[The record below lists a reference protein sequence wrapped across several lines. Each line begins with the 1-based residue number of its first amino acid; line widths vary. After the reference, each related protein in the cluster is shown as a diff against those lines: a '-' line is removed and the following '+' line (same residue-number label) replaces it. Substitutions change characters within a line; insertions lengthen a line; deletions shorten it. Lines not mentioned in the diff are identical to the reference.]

1 LVGEDDM
8 ETVRRGYEPK
18 DGLEFGA
25 KSLDKLNAAAQEL
38 RFLLNRGYDVKS
50 ASTFIG
56 NHHLLSERQ
65 RLALA
70 RITSTDAALAERRR
84 KELLQA
90 PGELVLDGFNTVIT
104 LEVALSGSLL
114 LVGMDGTVR
123 DLAGLRGTYRVV
135 DKTVKAVELLLSRLE
150 TLGVKKAL
158 FYLDQ
163 QVSNSGR
170 LRALLLEKA
179 AGRAVEVQAELH
191 PSVDGLLF
199 RMENVVT
206 SDAII
211 LDKCK
216 SWYNLNRSL
225 IEQAIPE
232 AWVLQLNPYPKEF

>member
-1 LVGEDDM
+1 M
-8 ETVRRGYEPK
+8 
-18 DGLEFGA
+18 
-25 KSLDKLNAAAQEL
+25 
-38 RFLLNRGYDVKS
+38 
-50 ASTFIG
+50 
-56 NHHLLSERQ
+56 
-65 RLALA
+65 
-70 RITSTDAALAERRR
+70 
-84 KELLQA
+84 
-90 PGELVLDGFNTVIT
+90 
-104 LEVALSGSLL
+104 
-114 LVGMDGTVR
+114 
-123 DLAGLRGTYRVV
+123 
-135 DKTVKAVELLLSRLE
+135 KAVELLLSRLE

-191 PSVDGLLF
+191 PSVDGLLS
-199 RMENVVT
+199 RMENVIT

-232 AWVLQLNPYPKEF
+232 AWILQLNSLPKEF

>member
-1 LVGEDDM
+1 M

-18 DGLEFGA
+18 DAVEFGPKA
-25 KSLDKLNAAAQEL
+25 LGRLNAAAQEL

-50 ASTFIG
+50 ASIFIG

-65 RLALA
+65 RMSLA

-84 KELLQA
+84 KELPQA
-90 PGELVLDGFNTVIT
+90 PSALVLDGFNTVIT

-114 LVGMDGTVR
+114 LAGMDGTVR
-123 DLAGLRGTYRVV
+123 DLAGLRGSYRIV

-150 TLGVKKAL
+150 ALGVEKAL
-158 FYLDQ
+158 FYFDR

-170 LRALLLEKA
+170 LRALLLKQA

-191 PSVDGLLF
+191 PQVDGVLSRLG
-199 RMENVVT
+199 NVVT

-211 LDKCK
+211 LDKCE
-216 SWYNLNRSL
+216 SWYNLNRPL
-225 IEQAIPE
+225 IASAVPD
-232 AWVLQLNPYPKEF
+232 AWVLQLDGL

>member
-1 LVGEDDM
+1 M

-18 DGLEFGA
+18 DAAEFGPKA
-25 KSLDKLNAAAQEL
+25 IGKLSAAAQEL

-65 RLALA
+65 RMALA
-70 RITSTDAALAERRR
+70 RITSADGALAERRR
-84 KELLQA
+84 KELSQA

-114 LVGMDGTVR
+114 LAGMDGAIR
-123 DLAGLRGTYRVV
+123 DLAGLRGSYRIV
-135 DKTVKAVELLLSRLE
+135 DKTVKAVGLLLSRLE
-150 TLGVKKAL
+150 TLGVRKAL

-170 LRALLLEKA
+170 LRALLLEQA
-179 AGRAVEVQAELH
+179 AGRSVEVDAELN
-191 PSVDGLLF
+191 PGVDGVLS
-199 RMENVVT
+199 RMGNVVT

-211 LDKCK
+211 LDKCE
-216 SWYNLNRSL
+216 SWYNLNRPL
-225 IEQAIPE
+225 IESAVPD
-232 AWVLQLNPYPKEF
+232 AWILRLDELQ

>member
-1 LVGEDDM
+1 MVGEDDM

-18 DGLEFGA
+18 DATEFGPR
-25 KSLDKLNAAAQEL
+25 SLDKLNAAAQEL

-70 RITSTDAALAERRR
+70 RITSTDAALTERRR

-90 PGELVLDGFNTVIT
+90 PEELVLDGFNTVIT

-114 LVGMDGTVR
+114 LAGMDGTVR
-123 DLAGLRGTYRVV
+123 DLAGLRGTYRIV

-150 TLGVKKAL
+150 TLGVKRAL